1 MKHVELFAGIGGFR
15 QALTILEKD
24 FKVAQETIAFS
35 EIDDSAV
42 RTYTSVYDTNGE
54 IAIGDIVSFCEKEES
69 ILDLPDFDLLTGGFP
84 CQAFSMMGKQK
95 GFKDMRGNVFF
106 QILEI
111 LKRKKPKYVLLENVR
126 NLLSHDKGKT
136 FDFIINAIKDCG
148 YPYVYFDVFNTQD
161 FGLAQKR
168 NRVFIFATTE
178 KIENLKFEHDEIQK
192 IFLDIFD
199 KTSLL
204 KQNSTHEVL
213 EKNVDDKFYLS
224 EVIKP
229 TILSNGTKNY
239 KSRSE
244 INPLIAKP
252 LTATMVKMHRACQD
266 NYFSEGFINSDNPV
280 KYLETLYSKEEL
292 CKQRIRRITPKEAFL
307 FQGFSEEFF
316 KKAEASGNSNT
327 QLYKQAGNAISVNT
341 VYAIMYY
348 LFCYLKLR

>member
-1 MKHVELFAGIGGFR
+1 MKHVELFAGVGGFR
-15 QALTILEKD
+15 QALTLLGEDFSLEQKT
-24 FKVAQETIAFS
+24 VAYS
-35 EIDDSAV
+35 EIDESAV
-42 RTYTSVYDTNGE
+42 KTYTSVYDTTGE
-54 IAIGDIVSFCEKEES
+54 TAIGDIVAFCENKQAIRE
-69 ILDLPDFDLLTGGFP
+69 LPDFELLTGGFP

-95 GFKDMRGNVFF
+95 GFEDMRGNVFF

-111 LKRKKPKYVLLENVR
+111 LKIKKPKYVLLENVR

-136 FDFIINAIKDCG
+136 FEFIIQSIKNCG
-148 YPYVYFDVFNTQD
+148 YPYVYHDVFNTED

-178 KIENLKFEHDEIQK
+178 KIDNFSFSHKCIKELFTK
-192 IFLDIFD
+192 ISD

-204 KQNSTHEVL
+204 LQKSTLDVL
-213 EKNVDDKFYLS
+213 EKHVDTRFYLS
-224 EVIKP
+224 DVIKP

-239 KSRSE
+239 KSKSE

-266 NYFSEGFINSDNPV
+266 NYFSDGFINSEDPDE
-280 KYLETLYSKEEL
+280 YLKTIYSKEEL
-292 CKQRIRRITPKEAFL
+292 CQQNIRKITPKEAFML
-307 FQGFSEEFF
+307 QGFNEDFYE
-316 KKAEASGNSNT
+316 KVETSGNSNT

-348 LFCYLKLR
+348 LFYHLKLR